1 MKGLYAIVDTK
12 LLARRGTD
20 PIEYARALLVAQPA
34 ALQLRAKDLPARAIL
49 GLLRTLGPLCRQAG
63 VPLVANDRADLA
75 ALAGCEAV
83 HIGQDD
89 LPYDLV
95 NRIAPQLSVGIS
107 THSASQLDRA
117 LLARPR
123 YVAYGPVFE
132 TSTKS
137 NPDPVVGIDGLARAS
152 KRARAEGTPIVAIGG
167 ITLARIPEIAPHA
180 DAFAVIA
187 DLYPEGATLADV
199 TQRAIQFQV
208 ALGMTPES
216 SPRPPLFGKATGAA

>member
-20 PIEYARALLVAQPA
+20 PIDYARVVLEAQPA

-49 GLLRTLGPLCRQAG
+49 GLLRALGPLCRQAG

-83 HIGQDD
+83 QIGQED
-89 LPYDLV
+89 LPYELV
-95 NRIAPQLSVGIS
+95 HRIAPQLAVGIS
-107 THSASQLDRA
+107 THSPAQLERA
-117 LLARPR
+117 LAARPR
-123 YVAYGPVFE
+123 YVAYGPVFD

-137 NPDPVVGIDGLARAS
+137 NPDPVVGVDGLARAAR
-152 KRARAEGTPIVAIGG
+152 RARAEGTPIVAIGG
-167 ITLARIPEIAPHA
+167 ITLERIPEIAPHA

-187 DLYPEGATLADV
+187 DLFPEGATLGDV
-199 TQRAIQFQV
+199 RQRAVDFQR
-208 ALGMTPES
+208 ALGVKVELRT
-216 SPRPPLFGKATGAA
+216 KARGAA

>member
-12 LLARRGTD
+12 LLALRGTD
-20 PIEYARALLVAQPA
+20 PIDYARVVLEAQPA

-49 GLLRTLGPLCRQAG
+49 GLLRALGPLCRQAG

-83 HIGQDD
+83 HIGQED
-89 LPYDLV
+89 LPYELV
-95 NRIAPQLSVGIS
+95 HRIAPQLSVGIS
-107 THSASQLDRA
+107 THSAAQLERA
-117 LLARPR
+117 LAARPR

-137 NPDPVVGIDGLARAS
+137 NPDPVVGVEGLARAT
-152 KRARAEGTPIVAIGG
+152 KRARADGTPLVAIGG
-167 ITLARIPEIAPHA
+167 ITLERIPEIAAHA

-187 DLYPEGATLADV
+187 DLYPEGATLGEV
-199 TQRAIQFQV
+199 RQRAIDFQH
-208 ALGMTPES
+208 ALGVKIE
-216 SPRPPLFGKATGAA
+216 PRNKARGAA